1 MKQMM
6 AALVSA
12 MDTVACAAKGNLA
25 KPGAEAAQP
34 AKEVAAVVEAA
45 KPVAVVAEAAKPV
58 AVVAE
63 AAKPAVAD
71 HKDHLMILELRN
83 HQE

>member
-6 AALVSA
+6 AALVST

-25 KPGAEAAQP
+25 KPGAEAVQP
-34 AKEVAAVVEAA
+34 AKEVAAVV
-45 KPVAVVAEAAKPV
+45 EAAKPV